1 MKNPINLS
9 INNRAGRAL
18 ALIAIAVL
26 VLLGFQAAGWVNW
39 NSFRSFE
46 RVEHLRLGAYEGDV
60 GALEW
65 LAKDQGFY
73 AKVGLDVEIKGYP
86 SGKEAADA
94 LKAGQVDVATASEYV
109 VASRSFSEPDLRILG
124 NIAYYR
130 NKGIIGR
137 RDRGIGTPA
146 DLKGKRVGVTSP
158 SGAEYSLNVFLA
170 LHGLTV
176 QDVVSVNLS
185 PKQIEEAMEAGSID
199 ATITWQPHVQAI
211 EKKLGANAISFQ
223 GDGLDTY
230 LLLLVTREGNLA
242 ATNSALN
249 KFMRALVLTEE
260 WVLAHPD
267 DAKRYLVQRF
277 ALDPAYV
284 ESQWQRMQLA
294 VTLPQELLIAMD
306 SEARWLASRDRRSG
320 AIPNYAG
327 FIRAEPLKAAN
338 PLAVTLYAESPGNTR
353 PSAPS
358 PER

>member
-1 MKNPINLS
+1 MKNPIDFLIS
-9 INNRAGRAL
+9 TRAGRAL
-18 ALIAIAVL
+18 ALIATLAL
-26 VLLGFQAAGWVNW
+26 ALFALQATGWVNG
-39 NSFRSFE
+39 FRAFE
-46 RVEHLRLGAYEGDV
+46 PVEHLRLGAYEGDV

-65 LAKDQGFY
+65 IAKEQGFY
-73 AKVGLDVEIKGYP
+73 ANVGLDVEIKGYP

-109 VASRSFSEPDLRILG
+109 VASRSFAEPELRILG

-137 RDRGIGTPA
+137 RDRGISAPA
-146 DLKGKRVGVTSP
+146 DLKGKRIGVTSP

-170 LHGLTV
+170 LHGFTV
-176 QDVVSVNLS
+176 QDVVSVNLA
-185 PKQIEEAMEAGSID
+185 PKQIVAAMETGSID

-230 LLLLVTREGNLA
+230 LLLLVTREQNLT

-249 KFMRALVLTEE
+249 KLMRAMVLAEK
-260 WVLAHPD
+260 WVAAHPD
-267 DAKRYLVQRF
+267 EAKRYLAQRF
-277 ALDPAYV
+277 ALEPAYL
-284 ESQWQRMQLA
+284 EYLWPNMQLA

-306 SEARWLASRDRRSG
+306 SEARWLVSQEHRSD

-338 PLAVTLYAESPGNTR
+338 PLAVTLYAEAPGNAR
-353 PSAPS
+353 PSPPS